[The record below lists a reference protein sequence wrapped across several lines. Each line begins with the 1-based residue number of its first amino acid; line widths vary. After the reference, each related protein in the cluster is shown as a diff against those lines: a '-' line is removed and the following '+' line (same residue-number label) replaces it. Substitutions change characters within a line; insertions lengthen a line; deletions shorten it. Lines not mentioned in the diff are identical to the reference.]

1 MSNNAGYVVKGSGT
15 TSPASDDHANRA
27 MSGDQVHDD
36 EAQTVMQTLYDKT
49 YALVGGS
56 GGQSAPQIDGTRDHI
71 ETLPG
76 GDVHNNA
83 FPAILST
90 LQGKAYA
97 LVGASNGQTAPQ
109 VHQNLDHEETLPGI
123 HIHDNNPPTMMATLQ
138 DQAYALVEGPAK
150 ILRED
155 LNADSHDLAYEVQ
168 EVRGAIQ
175 TEHSNGSNAE
185 VVRNIGWHKA
195 NVEVPDPL
203 IGGYAN
209 GELFAFIRR
218 FNKVRL
224 SQSHYA
230 I

>member
-1 MSNNAGYVVKGSGT
+1 MLFRSYVVKGSGT

-90 LQGKAYA
+90 LQGKMSGIDPEDMIVANIAFLPTLVNKLASPFMATIRRRSGRDPLEEHVIATCRLGAAEDHNGSLIGTRKPTVVKMDPSGRGYLGGSLGLQYMVPRA
-97 LVGASNGQTAPQ
+97 LV
-109 VHQNLDHEETLPGI
+109 V
-123 HIHDNNPPTMMATLQ
+123 
-138 DQAYALVEGPAK
+138 
-150 ILRED
+150 
-155 LNADSHDLAYEVQ
+155 
-168 EVRGAIQ
+168 
-175 TEHSNGSNAE
+175 
-185 VVRNIGWHKA
+185 
-195 NVEVPDPL
+195 
-203 IGGYAN
+203 
-209 GELFAFIRR
+209 
-218 FNKVRL
+218 
-224 SQSHYA
+224 
-230 I
+230 